1 MAVVELRDVWKSYGA
16 KAVLRGLSLEAPA
29 GRITAVLGPSG
40 SGKTTMLRIIA
51 GLEEPDRGAVLI
63 NGHNVAGEEPRERGV
78 SMVFQYPALFPH
90 MTAYENIMFAARRLR
105 LSRGELD
112 TRIRRLA
119 ALLEID
125 DALDKRPGQLSGGQ
139 QQRVAL
145 ARALV
150 VEPRVLLL
158 DEPLSHIDARLRES
172 LKLLIRRIRVE
183 LGVTMIYVT
192 HDQDEALEVGDKV
205 AVLVDGVIV
214 TESNDPY
221 SLYLKPGNPEAARLF
236 LHNMVHVELDGRTAW
251 PWAEGFRGGQ
261 AVAGFPPEAVRLG
274 EGPWEGVV
282 EDVVIQRGR
291 ILVVLKAGETRVRCY
306 LPHGKRVPRTGDKV
320 RFGLDEELVS
330 VYHTVAKKAL
340 H

>member
-1 MAVVELRDVWKSYGA
+1 MAVVELREVWKSYGA
-16 KAVLRGLSLEAPA
+16 KTVLRGLSLEAPA

-51 GLEEPDRGAVLI
+51 GLEEPDRGAVLMD
-63 NGHNVAGEEPRERGV
+63 GRDVTSLEPRERGV

-105 LSRGELD
+105 LPRDELD
-112 TRIRRLA
+112 ARIRRLA
-119 ALLEID
+119 NLLEID
-125 DALDKRPGQLSGGQ
+125 DILDKRPGQLSGGQ

-183 LGVTMIYVT
+183 LGITMIYVT

-214 TESNDPY
+214 AEGDEPY
-221 SLYLKPGNPEAARLF
+221 TLYLKPGHPEAARLF
-236 LHNMVHVELDGRTAW
+236 LHNMVPVGLSDQPVW
-251 PWAEGFRGGQ
+251 PWTGNFKGSD

-282 EDVVIQRGR
+282 EDVVAQRGR
-291 ILVVLKAGETRVRCY
+291 ILVVLRVGETVVRCY
-306 LPHGKRVPRTGDKV
+306 VPHGGHVPRTGDRV
-320 RFGLDEELVS
+320 RFGLDEGLVS
-330 VYHTVAKKAL
+330 VYRG
-340 H
+340 